1 MAIAKN
7 KEDTI
12 MYGNYYERRDR
23 GFGVKAVLIFI
34 GIAILIVTAIVAVN
48 YYSEKTYTAT
58 VTDKDIKNY
67 DSDSTFLV
75 FTKTENGE
83 TRVFS
88 MKDTLFKGRF
98 NTADEYAEIEVGN
111 TYTFTVIGWRIPFF
125 SKYENIIKFQE
136 KTD

>member
-1 MAIAKN
+1 
-7 KEDTI
+7 
-12 MYGNYYERRDR
+12 MYYGRRSSNWK
-23 GFGVKAVLIFI
+23 VKTLICI
-34 GIAILIVTAIVAVN
+34 GIVIAILIVAVPCFIS

-67 DSDSTFLV
+67 DSSSKFLV

-88 MKDTLFKGRF
+88 VEDTLIKGRW
-98 NTADEYAEIEVGN
+98 NSADDYAEIEVGE

-125 SKYENIIKFQE
+125 SEYENIIDFQKITE
-136 KTD
+136 